1 MTVHPAPKDAHPDG
15 VGNNLPARL
24 ASSFVLA
31 PAALAAAWAGGVIFV
46 VFWVAAA
53 LVVAWEWSKLVAR
66 APRRGPWFVA
76 GGVYAI
82 IALLGPLMLRADPL
96 YGFRAV
102 LFLFMIVW
110 VTDIMGYVV
119 GRTVGGARLWP
130 TISPNKTWAGAIGG
144 VAGTLVVGL
153 VFALVEGLA
162 LVPIAILAM
171 ILSIVAQAGDLFESA
186 IKRRFG
192 AKDTS
197 HLIPG
202 HGGLM
207 DRLDG
212 FIAAA
217 LIAAMIGITR
227 AGSSAAARGLLV
239 W

>member
-1 MTVHPAPKDAHPDG
+1 MTAHPAPKDARPDR

-31 PAALAAAWAGGVIFV
+31 PAALAAAWIGGIVFV
-46 VFWVAAA
+46 AFWVAAA
-53 LVVAWEWSKLVAR
+53 LGVAWEWTKLVAR
-66 APRRGPWFVA
+66 ARHRGMWFIA
-76 GGVYAI
+76 GGIYAV
-82 IALLGPLMLRADPL
+82 IALLGPLTLRADPL
-96 YGFRAV
+96 YGFSAV
-102 LFLFMIVW
+102 LFLFVIVW
-110 VTDIMGYVV
+110 VTDIMGYGV
-119 GRTVGGARLWP
+119 GRAVGGAKLWSAV
-130 TISPNKTWAGAIGG
+130 SPNKTWAGAVGG
-144 VAGTLVVGL
+144 VAG
-153 VFALVEGLA
+153 ALVAGLGVAISEGLS

-171 ILSIVAQAGDLFESA
+171 ILSIVAQAGDLFELA

-217 LIAAMIGITR
+217 LVAAMIGVSR
-227 AGSSAAARGLLV
+227 GGHDAAARGLLV